1 MLKKLDSTLK
11 KNTAFIKKIRL
22 VGPDNIAALLEE
34 LNKVCWLLLIIFVT
48 CWLFNLLV
56 CIHKLNMSRYMSEL
70 AAAVVDSR
78 LKQAD
83 IFPVYTQIILNY
95 DNLHF
100 FF

>member
-34 LNKVCWLLLIIFVT
+34 LNKVCWLLLVIFISF
-48 CWLFNLLV
+48 WLFNLLV

-83 IFPVYTQIILNY
+83 IFPVHTYYFIY